1 MQIEDKFL
9 LSMARIFNK
18 LALLHFSHV
27 LDATMLIGLMRH
39 ARRWDPNVLNGGK
52 RDISL
57 VCRSVVGEENSWS
70 YSIG

>member
-57 VCRSVVGEENSWS
+57 
-70 YSIG
+70 